1 MVPLA
6 WNLGPMSMAE
16 TWYILVPMTRKCWSS
31 LPSSH
36 FVSLLLLLLLRH
48 PSSGGQ
54 FWTIYI
60 YTHLI
65 EMITYGSFQWT
76 PLFQMLKPSKPM
88 RRWFIGSRAW
98 SLSYAAPWR
107 PKKVSEDVGF
117 TRFTMVFTMD
127 FHINLWLFMGEHG
140 KSLSIIYHGIFTS
153 MSFSWG
159 NMRFLTMTF
168 G

>member
-1 MVPLA
+1 MIRQSLGYSSSWPGWFNTKKWPLHG
-6 WNLGPMSMAE
+6 GPFGLKFRPHMAE
-16 TWYILVPMTRKCWSS
+16 TWYIFTIKPFCFIVIVIVIKTSILGTIN
-31 LPSSH
+31 
-36 FVSLLLLLLLRH
+36 
-48 PSSGGQ
+48 
-54 FWTIYI
+54 WTVDIPIWLGYWDDNLWI
-60 YTHLI
+60 
-65 EMITYGSFQWT
+65 
-76 PLFQMLKPSKPM
+76 PM

-117 TRFTMVFTMD
+117 TRFTMGFTMD
-127 FHINLWLFMGEHG
+127 FHINLWLFLGEHG